1 MMMNKIRFEA
11 QAIDFLKKLFLSLD
25 KSQIDIAPH
34 WDIDHLC
41 YRVDSLKRYEELKNS
56 FLSFGKLLI
65 ESDVNGRP
73 IATFKLNSPIVFK
86 NWPID
91 VVELPAPKPSKPT
104 KEGFE
109 HVEVVCDLSFN
120 ELEEKYKHLQLDLG
134 GLNKEFNQEFEIVLG
149 ERNLKFHHMS
159 LESVIRVEENK
170 TVFRAIAD
178 SNILRS
184 FKNYTPFIAGTF
196 PLGIHTKNSDVDVLM
211 YAVDLNELEVTL
223 KSHYESHDEFECLR
237 SFVDGIE
244 TLIVN
249 FNQGHVPFEIFAQN
263 RPVVEQKAYKHFQ
276 VEERLIKLGGDL
288 FKETVMGFRM
298 DGTKTEPAIAEALN
312 IEADPY
318 NELLILQK
326 ADAFKLKNIIESV

>member
-11 QAIDFLKKLFLSLD
+11 QAVDFLEKLFLTLD
-25 KSQIDIAPH
+25 KSHVEIAPH

-73 IATFKLNSPIVFK
+73 IATFKLNSSIAFK
-86 NWPID
+86 HWVID
-91 VVELPAPKPSKPT
+91 VVELPAPKASKPT

-109 HVEVVCDLSFN
+109 HIEVVCDLSFM
-120 ELEEKYKHLQLDLG
+120 ELEEKYKHLKLDLG
-134 GLNKEFNQEFEIVLG
+134 GLKKDFNQEFEIDLG

-170 TVFRAIAD
+170 TIFRALED

-184 FKNYTPFIAGTF
+184 FKKYTPFIAGTF

-211 YAVDLNELEVTL
+211 YAIDLNELEASL
-223 KSHYESHDEFECLR
+223 KSHYENHEEFECLR
-237 SFVDGIE
+237 SFVDGVE

-249 FNQGHVPFEIFAQN
+249 FNQGHVPFEVFAQN
-263 RPVVEQKAYKHFQ
+263 RQVVEQKAYKHFQ
-276 VEERLIKLGGDL
+276 VEERLLKLGGDL
-288 FKETVMGFRM
+288 FKETVMGIRM
-298 DGTKTEPAIAEALN
+298 DGTKTEPAIAEALD

-326 ADAFKLKNIIESV
+326 ADTHKLINILESV